1 MRHVQT
7 NNSISRQL
15 GFTLIEL
22 MIVVAI
28 IGILSTVAISSY
40 QTYTIR
46 AQVTEG
52 LIMAGNAKVPI
63 VDAYLSTGE
72 APANRTEAGLS
83 ADAIDTYGNYVTQ
96 VEIVNGRVDVTFGNK
111 ANAIIDNS
119 VLTLTPYE
127 TTEGAVIWRCAQQ
140 NAPLSP
146 ASSSLATMG
155 TDGGGNAAAYD
166 AGDVDPRYLPA
177 ACR

>member
-1 MRHVQT
+1 MRPHNAKYSDLSQ
-7 NNSISRQL
+7 R

-52 LIMAGNAKVPI
+52 LSLAGNAKVPI

-72 APANRTEAGLS
+72 APANRIEAGMS
-83 ADAIDTYGNYVTQ
+83 AEADDTKGSYVTA
-96 VEIVNGRVDVTFGNK
+96 VDVVNGRVDVTFGNK
-111 ANAIIDNS
+111 ANAIIEDT
-119 VLTLTPYE
+119 VLSLTPYE
-127 TTEGAVIWRCAQQ
+127 TPEGTVVWRCAQE
-140 NAPLSP
+140 NAPV
-146 ASSSLATMG
+146 ASDSSALDTMG
-155 TDGGGNAAAYD
+155 TDGGGNTATYD
-166 AGDVDPRYLPA
+166 AGDIDPRYLPS